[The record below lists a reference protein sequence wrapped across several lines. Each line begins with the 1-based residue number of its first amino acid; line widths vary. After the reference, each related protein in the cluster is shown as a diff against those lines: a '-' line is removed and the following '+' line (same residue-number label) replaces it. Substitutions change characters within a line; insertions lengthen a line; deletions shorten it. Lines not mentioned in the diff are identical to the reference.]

1 MGTIRSGVGLIS
13 GLDSSNIIQQLLTL
27 QRLPVVRLE
36 QRAAALQGTST
47 ALKTLEA
54 NLLTL
59 ATSIQTLGNKETF
72 SKLSV
77 ANNDVTQLA
86 ATATDSAVP
95 GTYQF
100 QTLRKASAFQSLSR
114 GFANADAQAV
124 GTGTITIQNGG
135 HLSSPTALDSLNG
148 GSGIRRGTI
157 RITDRSGATAEVDL
171 SEAYS
176 VADVVEAINGA
187 SEISVTASTRGGAL
201 VLNDTSGANANDL
214 SVTDINGGAAA
225 IDLGIAKSVASS
237 TLTGDDVYL
246 LTGEFTLDQIN
257 DGNGLRQLNGA
268 PDLRITTADASTFDV
283 DFDDAFSLNDVLSAI
298 NDHEDNTGLVSAA
311 LVDGHLELTDL
322 SGGSAT
328 AFVIE
333 DINSASVIEPL
344 GIGAAAVGNTIT
356 GRNLL
361 AGIDSVLLANLRG
374 GQGIGEVGQVS
385 FTDRTGSSATI
396 DFAGVDSLDE
406 VLAAINDSGLQ
417 LTARINDVGT
427 GIEIVDTSGSTASNL
442 VIADIGT
449 GTLATDLGIAI
460 NDADDSINSG
470 ALNLR
475 YRNESA
481 SLANYTADGSDITP
495 GQIRI
500 VDSAGNSDL
509 IDISSAV
516 DDIGDVI
523 QRINSA
529 DNIQVTAALNDTGD
543 GFVLI
548 DEAAGAG
555 TLSVEEVD
563 SDTAADLRILG
574 DGVVGSDGKQRIS
587 SRFATVVDV
596 EAGETLNDVVNKIN
610 QATGYASA
618 SVFNDGSAFNAHR
631 LLIAAN
637 ENGRAGRLAI
647 HESGLDF
654 TFGTASE
661 AQDGLLR
668 VGLGA
673 AGFVVSSSSDNYPGA
688 ATGIDIVANTVS
700 TTPATVTVSRDDK
713 NIESALKAF
722 VDGFNTFIEA
732 AAEQT
737 KFDVETNE
745 RGLLQGQNVV
755 LRAETR
761 LQNLAVRRF
770 NGFGELNSLL
780 DLGIRA
786 TADGTLEFDSEKFNA
801 ALQADRGAVEDFL
814 SRDEDGFSA
823 VADELLDS
831 LTDTV
836 DGSFALE
843 ANSLQTSI
851 DLLGDR
857 ISLME
862 ELLIGEQDRLI
873 REFAFLENTLGDL
886 QFQQQA
892 LAGISTLSI
901 SPVGTGIF

>member
-1 MGTIRSGVGLIS
+1 MGTIRSGVGLVS
-13 GLDSSNIIQQLLTL
+13 GLDTSNIIQQLLSL

-36 QRAAALQGTST
+36 QRAASLQETST

-59 ATSIQTLGNKETF
+59 ATSIQTLGNKDTF

-77 ANNDVTQLA
+77 SNNDVAQLS
-86 ATATDSAVP
+86 ATATNSAVP

-124 GTGTITIQNGG
+124 GTGTITIHNGG
-135 HLSSPTALDSLNG
+135 HLSSPTSLDSLNG

-157 RITDRSGATAEVDL
+157 RVTDRSGATADVDL
-171 SEAYS
+171 ANAYS
-176 VADVVEAINGA
+176 VADVVDAIN
-187 SEISVTASTRGGAL
+187 SESGISVTASTRGAGL
-201 VLNDTSGANANDL
+201 VLTDTSGASANDL
-214 SVTDINGGAAA
+214 AVEDINGGAAA

-237 TLTGDDVYL
+237 TLTGDDVFL

-257 DGNGLRQLNGA
+257 DGNGIRQLNGA
-268 PDLRITTADASTFDV
+268 PDIRITTADASSFEV
-283 DFDDAFSLNDVLSAI
+283 NLDDAFSLNDVLAAI

-328 AFVIE
+328 TFLVE

-361 AGIDSVLLANLRG
+361 AGIDSVLLSNLRG
-374 GQGIGEVGQVS
+374 GQGIGELGQVS

-396 DFAGVDSLDE
+396 DFAGLDSLDE
-406 VLAAINDSGLQ
+406 ALAAINDSGLQ

-427 GIEIVDTSGSTASNL
+427 GIEIADSSGSTASNL
-442 VIADIGT
+442 IIADVGT

-460 NDADDSINSG
+460 NDSENSIDSGS
-470 ALNLR
+470 LNLR

-481 SLANYTADGSDITP
+481 SLANYTSDGSDITP

-500 VDSAGNSDL
+500 VDTAGNSDL

-529 DNIQVTAALNDTGD
+529 ANIQVTAALNETGD

-548 DEAAGAG
+548 DEAAGTG

-574 DGVVGSDGKQRIS
+574 DGAVGSDGKQRIS

-596 EAGETLNDVVNKIN
+596 EAGDTLNDVVNKIN
-610 QATGYASA
+610 EATGYASA

-647 HESGLDF
+647 DESGVDF
-654 TFGTASE
+654 AFATASE

-673 AGFVVSSSSDNYPGA
+673 AGFVVSSSSDIYSGA
-688 ATGIDIVANTVS
+688 ATGIDVVAKNVS
-700 TTPATVTVSRDDK
+700 TTPATVTVSRDDA
-713 NIESALKAF
+713 NIESALQAF
-722 VDGFNTFIEA
+722 VDGFNTFIDA

-745 RGLLQGQNVV
+745 RGPLQGQNVV

-770 NGFGELNSLL
+770 NGFGDLNSLL

-823 VADELLDS
+823 VADELLSS

-836 DGSFALE
+836 DGAFALE
-843 ANSLQTSI
+843 SNSLQTSI
-851 DLLGDR
+851 DLLSDR
-857 ISLME
+857 IALME

-892 LAGISTLSI
+892 LAGISPLSI